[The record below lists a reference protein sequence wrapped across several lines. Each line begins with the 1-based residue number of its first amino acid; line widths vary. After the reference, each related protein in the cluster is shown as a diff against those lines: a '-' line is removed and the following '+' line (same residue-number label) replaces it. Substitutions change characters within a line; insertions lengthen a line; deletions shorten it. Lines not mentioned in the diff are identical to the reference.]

1 MSERKIFFKILRLDK
16 YIYNELIVYDGALQ
30 RGMAIFLAVTTLTT
44 LSAFRLFNGLIAF
57 LESNLVLFS
66 GEMSNE
72 EFAMIKALID
82 ELSRIFIQQDSTTT
96 LLFSSIVSTTVTSLI
111 GLVICFL
118 ILKFLFRKE
127 PRPTDLIIISFFSSA
142 PGLLVFPVLFI
153 SDSFFQAILVLMTSL
168 YALVA
173 FGSGLKQVYLLRNIE
188 VILLII
194 SLTFGGSILGV
205 FWLWMQQLY

>member
-1 MSERKIFFKILRLDK
+1 MSEKQIFSKILRLDK
-16 YIYNELIVYDGALQ
+16 YIYNELIVLDGALQ
-30 RGMAIFLAVTTLTT
+30 RGIAIFLAVTTLTT
-44 LSAFRLFNGLIAF
+44 LSAFRLFNSLIEF

-66 GEMSNE
+66 GELSDE
-72 EFAMIKALID
+72 EFAMFKALID
-82 ELSRIFIQQDSTTT
+82 ELSIIFIQQDSTTT
-96 LLFSSIVSTTVTSLI
+96 LLFSSIASTTVTSLI

-127 PRPTDLIIISFFSSA
+127 PRPIDLIIISFFSSA

-153 SDSFFQAILVLMTSL
+153 SDTFIQAILVLVTSL

-188 VILLII
+188 VILVII
-194 SLTFGGSILGV
+194 ALTFGGSLLGG
-205 FWLWMQQLY
+205 F

>member
-1 MSERKIFFKILRLDK
+1 MSERQIFSKILRLDK
-16 YIYNELIVYDGALQ
+16 YIYNELIVLDGALQ
-30 RGMAIFLAVTTLTT
+30 RGIAIFLAVTTLTT
-44 LSAFRLFNGLIAF
+44 LSAFRLFNSLIEF

-66 GEMSNE
+66 GELSDE
-72 EFAMIKALID
+72 EFAMFKALID
-82 ELSRIFIQQDSTTT
+82 ELSIIFIQQDSTTT
-96 LLFSSIVSTTVTSLI
+96 LLFSSIATTTVTSLI

-127 PRPTDLIIISFFSSA
+127 PRPIDLIIISFFSSA

-153 SDSFFQAILVLMTSL
+153 SDTFIQAVLVLVTSL

-188 VILLII
+188 VILVII
-194 SLTFGGSILGV
+194 ALTFGGSILGG
-205 FWLWMQQLY
+205 F

>member
-1 MSERKIFFKILRLDK
+1 MSEKQIFSKILRLDK
-16 YIYNELIVYDGALQ
+16 YIYNELIVLDGALQ
-30 RGMAIFLAVTTLTT
+30 RGIAIFLAVTTLTT
-44 LSAFRLFNGLIAF
+44 LSAFRLFNSLIEF

-66 GEMSNE
+66 GELSDE
-72 EFAMIKALID
+72 EFAMFKALID
-82 ELSRIFIQQDSTTT
+82 ELSIIFIQQDSTTT
-96 LLFSSIVSTTVTSLI
+96 LLFSSIATTTVTSLI

-127 PRPTDLIIISFFSSA
+127 PRPIDLIIISFFSSA

-153 SDSFFQAILVLMTSL
+153 SDTFIQAILVLVTSL

-188 VILLII
+188 VILVII
-194 SLTFGGSILGV
+194 ALTFGGSILGG
-205 FWLWMQQLY
+205 F

>member
-1 MSERKIFFKILRLDK
+1 MNERQIFSKILRLDK
-16 YIYNELIVYDGALQ
+16 YIYNELLVLDGALQ
-30 RGMAIFLAVTTLTT
+30 KAIAIYLAVATLTT
-44 LSAFRLFNGLIAF
+44 LSAFRLFNGLIEF

-66 GEMSNE
+66 SEMSDE
-72 EFAMIKALID
+72 EFEMFKVLID

-96 LLFSSIVSTTVTSLI
+96 LLFSSIVSTTVTTLV

-118 ILKFLFRKE
+118 ILKYLFRKE
-127 PRPTDLIIISFFSSA
+127 PRPIDLLLISFFSSA

-153 SDSFFQAILVLMTSL
+153 SDPLFQILLVLITSI

-188 VILLII
+188 VVLVILA
-194 SLTFGGSILGV
+194 LTFGGSILGSV
-205 FWLWMQQLY
+205 

>member
-1 MSERKIFFKILRLDK
+1 MSEKQIFSKILRLDK
-16 YIYNELIVYDGALQ
+16 YIYNELIVLDGALQ
-30 RGMAIFLAVTTLTT
+30 RGIAIFLAVTTLTT
-44 LSAFRLFNGLIAF
+44 LSAFRLFNSLIEF

-66 GEMSNE
+66 GEMSDE
-72 EFAMIKALID
+72 EFAMFKALID
-82 ELSRIFIQQDSTTT
+82 ELSIIFIQQDSTTT
-96 LLFSSIVSTTVTSLI
+96 LLFSSIATTTVTSLI

-127 PRPTDLIIISFFSSA
+127 PRPIDLIIISFFSSA

-153 SDSFFQAILVLMTSL
+153 SDTFIQAILVLVTSL

-188 VILLII
+188 VILVII
-194 SLTFGGSILGV
+194 ALTFGGSLLGG
-205 FWLWMQQLY
+205 F

>member
-1 MSERKIFFKILRLDK
+1 MNERQIFSKILRLDK
-16 YIYNELIVYDGALQ
+16 YIYNELLVLDGALQ
-30 RGMAIFLAVTTLTT
+30 KAIAIYLAVATLTT
-44 LSAFRLFNGLIAF
+44 LSAFRLFNGLIEF

-66 GEMSNE
+66 SEMSDE
-72 EFAMIKALID
+72 EFEMFKVLID

-96 LLFSSIVSTTVTSLI
+96 LLFSSIVSTTVTTLA

-118 ILKFLFRKE
+118 ILKYLFRKE
-127 PRPTDLIIISFFSSA
+127 PRPIDLLLISFFSSV

-153 SDSFFQAILVLMTSL
+153 SDSLFQILLVLITSI

-188 VILLII
+188 VVLVILA
-194 SLTFGGSILGV
+194 LTFGGSILGSV
-205 FWLWMQQLY
+205 

>member
-1 MSERKIFFKILRLDK
+1 MSERQIFSKILRLDK
-16 YIYNELIVYDGALQ
+16 YIYNELVVLDGALQ
-30 RGMAIFLAVTTLTT
+30 RGIAIFLAVTTLTT
-44 LSAFRLFNGLIAF
+44 LSAFRLFNGLIEF

-66 GEMSNE
+66 GEMSDE
-72 EFAMIKALID
+72 ELAMLKSLID
-82 ELSRIFIQQDSTTT
+82 ELSIIFIQQDSTST

-111 GLVICFL
+111 GLVICFV

-127 PRPTDLIIISFFSSA
+127 PRPIDLIIISFFSSA

-153 SDSFFQAILVLMTSL
+153 SDSFFQAILVLVTSI

-188 VILLII
+188 VIFVILA
-194 SLTFGGSILGV
+194 LTFGGSILGS
-205 FWLWMQQLY
+205 F

>member
-205 FWLWMQQLY
+205 F

>member
-1 MSERKIFFKILRLDK
+1 MSERQIFSKILRLDK
-16 YIYNELIVYDGALQ
+16 YIYNELIVLDGALQ
-30 RGMAIFLAVTTLTT
+30 RGIVIFLAVTTLTT
-44 LSAFRLFNGLIAF
+44 LSAFRLFNGLIEF
-57 LESNLVLFS
+57 LESNLVLLRA
-66 GEMSNE
+66 ELSNE
-72 EFAMIKALID
+72 EFEMFKALID
-82 ELSRIFIQQDSTTT
+82 ELSIIFIQEDSTTT
-96 LLFSSIVSTTVTSLI
+96 LLFSSIFSTSVTSML

-127 PRPTDLIIISFFSSA
+127 PRSIDLIIILFFSSA

-153 SDSFFQAILVLMTSL
+153 SDSFFQAILVLVTSL